1 MGEYYRQNN
10 WLYFCKLSKI
20 RQKKKK
26 KKGSKQREGTPELFA
41 AVVPPKVLGASP

>member
-20 RQKKKK
+20 RQKKSKEAS
-26 KKGSKQREGTPELFA
+26 KGQELQSYLQQWSLQKF
-41 AVVPPKVLGASP
+41 